1 MSTRAVTLLG
11 WALLAAAFVVLEAR
25 ALVRRSRFASLG
37 DAVEVVLRSSRIGRG
52 IVLLG
57 WLWLGWHVFVR

>member
-1 MSTRAVTLLG
+1 MSARAVTLVG
-11 WALLAAAFVVLEAR
+11 WAFLAAAFVVLEAR
-25 ALVRRSRFASLG
+25 AVVHHARFARLG
-37 DAVEVVLRSSRIGRG
+37 DAVAVVLSSRIGRG

>member
-1 MSTRAVTLLG
+1 VSSRTVTLLG
-11 WALLAAAFVVLEAR
+11 WALLAATVVVVETR
-25 ALVRRSRFASLG
+25 ALARRHQFATLG
-37 DAVEVVLRSSRIGRG
+37 DAVGLVLRHRLGRG

>member
-1 MSTRAVTLLG
+1 MSARAVTLLG

-25 ALVRRSRFASLG
+25 AIVRGGRFASLG
-37 DAVEVVLRSSRIGRG
+37 DAVEVVLRSWIGRG

>member
-1 MSTRAVTLLG
+1 MSSRGVTLVG
-11 WALLAAAFVVLEAR
+11 WALLAAALVALEAR
-25 ALVRRSRFASLG
+25 ALVRRHEFATLG
-37 DAVEVVLRSSRIGRG
+37 DLVGLVVCHRLGRG